1 MNTYRVQIKDT
12 KTGNGL
18 GAVRV
23 EAADKEA
30 AVIEARK
37 KSVRNAKAYNAK
49 YSNEG
54 LPEWAYRSENHGD
67 YTAWGTIRKMPAKKD
82 AA

>member
-1 MNTYRVQIKDT
+1 MANFKLNIQDT
-12 KTGNGL
+12 KTGNGI
-18 GAVRV
+18 GAIRV
-23 EAADKEA
+23 EAADKDA

-37 KSVRNAKAYNAK
+37 VLVRRAKEYNAK

-54 LPEWAYRSENHGD
+54 LPEWAFKSEVHED
-67 YTAWGTIRKMPAKKD
+67 YSFWGIRKVAAKKV